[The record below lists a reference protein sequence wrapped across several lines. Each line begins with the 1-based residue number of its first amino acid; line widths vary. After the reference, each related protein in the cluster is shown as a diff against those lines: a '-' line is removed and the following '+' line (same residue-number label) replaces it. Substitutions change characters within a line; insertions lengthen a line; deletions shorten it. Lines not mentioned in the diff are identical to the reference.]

1 MKKQQQRSEFEVIC
15 PNPECHAV
23 HDGLDF
29 DQDGVYVCEE
39 CEESFLLTLEVNDDD
54 MEYVTEVI
62 K

>member
-1 MKKQQQRSEFEVIC
+1 MNNNKKCTDEFMVIC
-15 PNPECHAV
+15 PHCGTEF
-23 HDGLDF
+23 DGLDF